1 MQTFKFLYGISLSEM
16 ILQHA
21 DKLSQTLQM
30 PKLTSVEGQGI
41 AMLTVRTLESMC
53 TAEKFNLFWQKVE
66 KERSKML

>member
-1 MQTFKFLYGISLSEM
+1 M

-41 AMLTVRTLESMC
+41 AMVTVRTLESMH
-53 TAEKFNLFWQKVE
+53 TAENFNLF
-66 KERSKML
+66 

>member
-1 MQTFKFLYGISLSEM
+1 M

-30 PKLTSVEGQGI
+30 RKLSSVEGQGV

-53 TAEKFNLFWQKVE
+53 TAKNFNLFWQKVE
-66 KERSKML
+66 KKCSKML